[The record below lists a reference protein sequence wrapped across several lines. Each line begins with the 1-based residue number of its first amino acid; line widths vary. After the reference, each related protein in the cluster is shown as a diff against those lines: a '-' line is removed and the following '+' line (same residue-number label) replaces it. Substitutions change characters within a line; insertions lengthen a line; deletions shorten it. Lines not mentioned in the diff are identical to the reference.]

1 MKFREKYKKEI
12 EIYDKFAENEV
23 FYDIVVLGLVAWI
36 CDDLYDDEVRNRM
49 LEVIDECREHL
60 LNKEVE

>member
-1 MKFREKYKKEI
+1 MKFKEKYKKEI

-36 CDDLYDDEVRNRM
+36 CDDLYDGEVRKRM
-49 LEVIDECREHL
+49 LEVIDECRERL